1 MNTIYK
7 YIALIAIIGLLFL
20 GGIILFKQYKKYKNL
35 YYISQQNVE
44 AYQIENSDSN
54 NKLRQYQLT
63 IDELRCS
70 NDSIDKKLLKVVD
83 ELKIKDKRIEALQYQ
98 QSEISKVDTI
108 IFKDT
113 LFQEGIKIDTAIID
127 PWYSL
132 ELSLKYPSEIKVS
145 PTFKNEQY
153 VIINTKKEYNNKRS
167 KIFFIRWFQKK
178 HLVTEV
184 NIEEKSPYVTNKKSK
199 FVKVIK

>member
-7 YIALIAIIGLLFL
+7 YIALIAIIGFLFL
-20 GGIILFKQYKKYKNL
+20 GEIILFKQYKKYKNL

-44 AYQIENSDSN
+44 AYQIENSDAN

-70 NDSIDKKLLKVVD
+70 NDSIDKKMLKVVD
-83 ELKIKDKRIEALQYQ
+83 ELKIKDKKIEALQYQ